1 MVGSGRPSG
10 IVLGAAYMLWLYQRT
25 MFGTVD
31 NPKNENLPD
40 LNLREWATFT
50 PLLILAVWIGL
61 YPKPFL
67 DRLETSVD
75 RVMTRVSSVYPPRN
89 ALNDEGQPP
98 AELPELLT
106 LDDDAGDVIEIPVR
120 GGAR

>member
-1 MVGSGRPSG
+1 MVNKLWAAVAATG
-10 IVLGAAYMLWLYQRT
+10 IVLGAAYMLRLYQQT
-25 MFGTVD
+25 MFGDVT
-31 NPKNENLPD
+31 NPKNEKLPD
-40 LNLREWATFT
+40 LSLREFCTFA

-75 RVMTRVSSVYPPRN
+75 HVMVRVNSDYTPRFAYLNGQTADGENESVTSSVS
-89 ALNDEGQPP
+89 
-98 AELPELLT
+98 
-106 LDDDAGDVIEIPVR
+106 PVR